1 MAAVRPA
8 FLSTVRPLLSVVLV
22 GGMVV
27 TIAQGQGSLPD
38 LTVPADRLPVG
49 CRLVPNSEFE
59 PVVTHP
65 QPGVTATRMRPSCA
79 LPGCPIDFTSNP
91 WLGTDPRTLGWLKR
105 TIEFA
110 ARSEVPT
117 GLVQSSGSGGSR
129 PVIDAPRST
138 VEAETELRKAE
149 TAERRQEEAW
159 TAELLAEARGLAE
172 GYSAVYRQID
182 GADLEVR
189 ALRIRPDAIPRPTFP
204 QRPNVVAI
212 GSDVVAAVT
221 PEAGPC
227 ATALTAFLKQ
237 VHR

>member
-8 FLSTVRPLLSVVLV
+8 FFSAFRPLLAVVLV
-22 GGMVV
+22 GSVLV
-27 TIAQGQGSLPD
+27 AITQGQGSLPD
-38 LTVPADRLPVG
+38 LTVPPDRLPVG
-49 CRLVPNSEFE
+49 CRLVPSSEFE

-79 LPGCPIDFTSNP
+79 LPGCQIDFTSNP
-91 WLGTDPRTLGWLKR
+91 WLGTDPRTLGWLKH

-110 ARSEVPT
+110 ARSEVPMEV
-117 GLVQSSGSGGSR
+117 LSNSSEGSR

-138 VEAETELRKAE
+138 AEAETERRKAE
-149 TAERRQEEAW
+149 QAW
-159 TAELLAEARGLAE
+159 TAELLAEAQGLAE
-172 GYSAVYRQID
+172 GYSAVYRQD
-182 GADLEVR
+182 EGADLEVR
-189 ALRIRPDAIPRPTFP
+189 ALRIRPDASPRPTFP

-221 PEAGPC
+221 PNTGPC
-227 ATALTAFLKQ
+227 AAALTAFLKQ

>member
-1 MAAVRPA
+1 VIASFSA
-8 FLSTVRPLLSVVLV
+8 VRPLLPVVLV
-22 GGMVV
+22 GSVLV
-27 TIAQGQGSLPD
+27 AFTQGQGSLPD

-49 CRLVPNSEFE
+49 CRLVPNSEFV

-65 QPGVTATRMRPSCA
+65 RRGLTVTQMRPACDG
-79 LPGCPIDFTSNP
+79 PGCPIDFTSNP
-91 WLGTDPRTLGWLKR
+91 WLGTDLKTLGWLKH
-105 TIEFA
+105 TMGFA
-110 ARSEVPT
+110 ARSEVPI
-117 GLVQSSGSGGSR
+117 GLITSNGSGGSR

-138 VEAETELRKAE
+138 AEAETEQ
-149 TAERRQEEAW
+149 RQQEQAW
-159 TAELLAEARGLAE
+159 TAELLAEAQGLAE

-189 ALRIRPDAIPRPTFP
+189 ALRIRPDASPRPTFP

-221 PEAGPC
+221 PDVGPC
-227 ATALTAFLKQ
+227 AAALTAFLKQ